1 MQDSKVNLPKTD
13 FAMRGNLPQ
22 KEPEWIEYWQNINLY
37 KKIREKRQGREKFV
51 LHDGP
56 PYANGN
62 IHIGTA
68 LNKILKDIVVKFK
81 SIDGKDCPYVPGWD
95 CHGLPIEWKIE
106 EQNKKKGLDKSK
118 INILDFRRQCR
129 EFAKEWIEIQKKEFK
144 RLGVLGDWEN
154 FYATMSKDAEAQI
167 ALEILKF
174 LKNGG
179 LYKGYK
185 PVLWSV
191 VEATALADAEV
202 EYMDHESN
210 QIYVKFPLKN
220 DFQNFSDVKIIIWT
234 TTPWTIPCNR
244 ALAFNETLSYSIFN
258 SPENEKFI
266 LANELENKF
275 TEITGIKLQK
285 LTSFSGKEFK
295 NLKASHP
302 FINDGYTF
310 DVPLLSAEFVTTE
323 QGTGIVHVA
332 PSHGPDDF
340 ELGLK
345 NNIEAENTITDNGC
359 YTNIIKNFEGLH
371 IFKADQ
377 VVVQKLSEMNNLVFT
392 SSFKHSYPH
401 SWRSKAPLIHRATPQ
416 WFISMKK
423 NSLRENA
430 LKAINQTDF
439 FPPIGKNRI
448 KGMVET
454 RPDWCISRQRFW
466 GVPLPIFLDKDTDE
480 PLVDD
485 EVFQNIYDIFLKE
498 GSDAW
503 YTKQVSEILPNKFDF
518 NKFKKVNDIVEVWF
532 DSGSTHSYVLEQ
544 REDLKWP
551 ADMYLEGSDQH
562 RGWFHSSLL
571 HSCGTR
577 QQAPYKSI
585 LTHGFVVDGK
595 GQKMSK
601 SLGNVIAPEEII
613 KKYGA
618 DILRLWVV
626 ASDYSEDLRI
636 DQSIVNQHS
645 ESYRKIRN
653 TLRFIL
659 GNINDNFKFNI
670 SNEKKLN
677 NLDQLDQ
684 SILFKISELDKFFY
698 QYVSQ
703 NHYHKI
709 YVDLLNFCTIDLS
722 SFYFDIRKDV
732 LYCDDK
738 DSQKRENCILV
749 LENILYFLLKW
760 LNPILPFTSE
770 EIFQLLKNKNSIKD
784 ESIFLIDFEKINY
797 FDSIDFDINKF
808 SFLKLLKLEVNQI
821 VENLRNEKQIK
832 SSLESEVF
840 IRINEKNK
848 KNFENINLED
858 FLICS
863 NVLVNDQEN
872 FKDYNF
878 KKVSNLDNLEIYV
891 GKVNGNKCDHCW
903 KIKKEPCNR
912 ANCGIK
918 K

>member
-1 MQDSKVNLPKTD
+1 
-13 FAMRGNLPQ
+13 
-22 KEPEWIEYWQNINLY
+22 
-37 KKIREKRQGREKFV
+37 
-51 LHDGP
+51 
-56 PYANGN
+56 
-62 IHIGTA
+62 
-68 LNKILKDIVVKFK
+68 
-81 SIDGKDCPYVPGWD
+81 
-95 CHGLPIEWKIE
+95 
-106 EQNKKKGLDKSK
+106 
-118 INILDFRRQCR
+118 
-129 EFAKEWIEIQKKEFK
+129 
-144 RLGVLGDWEN
+144 
-154 FYATMSKDAEAQI
+154 
-167 ALEILKF
+167 
-174 LKNGG
+174 
-179 LYKGYK
+179 
-185 PVLWSV
+185 
-191 VEATALADAEV
+191 
-202 EYMDHESN
+202 
-210 QIYVKFPLKN
+210 
-220 DFQNFSDVKIIIWT
+220 
-234 TTPWTIPCNR
+234 
-244 ALAFNETLSYSIFN
+244 
-258 SPENEKFI
+258 
-266 LANELENKF
+266 
-275 TEITGIKLQK
+275 
-285 LTSFSGKEFK
+285 
-295 NLKASHP
+295 
-302 FINDGYTF
+302 
-310 DVPLLSAEFVTTE
+310 
-323 QGTGIVHVA
+323 VHVA

-345 NNIEAENTITDNGC
+345 NNIEAENTITDNGY

-518 NKFKKVNDIVEVWF
+518 NKYKKVEDIVEVWF
-532 DSGSTHSYVLEQ
+532 DSGSTHSYVLEK
-544 REDLKWP
+544 RKDLKWP

-577 QQAPYKSI
+577 KQAPYKSI

-797 FDSIDFDINKF
+797 FDSINFNINKF
-808 SFLKLLKLEVNQI
+808 NFLKLLKLEANQI